1 MIDCFH
7 LRGSELKLHFE
18 CGERGSDGG
27 QHTVSGVFVIVSDIY
42 VCVSEEVGVRG
53 GGWEESERERR
64 RGREGKRKKGIV
76 KERKSGG

>member
-1 MIDCFH
+1 MIDCFP

-27 QHTVSGVFVIVSDIY
+27 QHTVSSVFVIVSDIY

-53 GGWEESERERR
+53 VDGMRVRERGGEGGRERERR
-64 RGREGKRKKGIV
+64 AL
-76 KERKSGG
+76 